1 MYQQGLP
8 WRGGGY
14 RISPRKCIDI
24 KCWLIEYNYLSAGP
38 GLSTP
43 LVIDP
48 TGCYFRRE
56 GHGNNYIGGMSP
68 PISEMEPSIDN
79 TDVDYDYFDEQC
91 WPILAN
97 RVKAF
102 ENLKVIDMV
111 YVALI

>member
-1 MYQQGLP
+1 MIIRSKNTVCQHVHV
-8 WRGGGY
+8 
-14 RISPRKCIDI
+14 
-24 KCWLIEYNYLSAGP
+24 GP

-68 PISEMEPSIDN
+68 PIQEMEPSIDN
-79 TDVDYDYFDEQC
+79 MDVDYDYFDEHC
-91 WPILAN
+91 WPILAH

-102 ENLKVIDMV
+102 ENLKVMV
-111 YVALI
+111 